1 MLRLKARRIFTDIG
15 WSYRLEIFSKLLL
28 HSLLLC
34 RLVFHSLKSYT
45 RTPISANSG
54 PHYTLFPRIIAEII
68 STHSVAELSF
78 HLTQGRWYSSRWG
91 LPPQPSGSTG
101 AMVHAWIYGNETT

>member
-1 MLRLKARRIFTDIG
+1 MWLLFLCLAFH
-15 WSYRLEIFSKLLL
+15 EILGD
-28 HSLLLC
+28 
-34 RLVFHSLKSYT
+34 SYT
-45 RTPISANSG
+45 EELRVRRLASG
-54 PHYTLFPRIIAEII
+54 NLLTEFRLNITSDDIELGPRHILFPRIIAEII